1 MSNNLPALV
10 LDFGGVM
17 SRTLFETH
25 ALTERTL
32 GLEPG
37 TLTWLGPFD
46 PATDPLWQRMQA
58 GELTERDYWLCRA
71 RETGRKIGEDW
82 TSMQEFVIAARGA
95 EPAQVIRPECTAAV
109 EAAAAGGHLLAVLSN
124 ELDMFYGSSFRQKLP
139 LLDRFDVVVDATH
152 TRILKPD
159 PRAYQ
164 LVCDALDCQA
174 GDCVFVDDQARNI
187 SGARAFGMRAVHF
200 DVRNPADS
208 YRQAL
213 ACLGLEV

>member
-25 ALTERTL
+25 ALTEQTL

-46 PATDPLWQRMQA
+46 PDSDPLWQRMQA
-58 GELTERDYWLCRA
+58 GALTERDYWLRRA
-71 RETGRKIGEDW
+71 RETGQSIGKNW

-109 EAAAAGGHLLAVLSN
+109 EVAAAGGHTLAVLSN
-124 ELDMFYGSSFRQKLP
+124 ELDLFYGSNFRQKLP
-139 LLDRFDVVVDATH
+139 LLDRFDVIVDATH
-152 TRILKPD
+152 TRVLKPD

-164 LVCDALDCQA
+164 LVCDALGCRA
-174 GDCVFVDDQARNI
+174 ADCVFVDDQARNI
-187 SGARAFGMRAVHF
+187 AGAQAFGMRTVHF

-213 ACLGLEV
+213 ACLGLDT